1 VFLLGVVY
9 GAIAND
15 VENFVGDNETVKDVM
30 APAGGASLTDSY
42 LSRTLLITALI
53 GAGYAISSAL
63 RLRSEETALHA
74 EPVLATPISRPRWVA
89 SQLAVTLAGSVVVL
103 TAAGLGT
110 GLAYALAAGD
120 LGQVPRLV
128 GVALAYTP
136 AVWVL
141 VGLATALFGLAPR
154 SVLAAWALLAVC
166 FVAGVLDELLDLP
179 TWLEDISPF
188 QHTPSLP
195 AADLTVVPLAVLAAV
210 AAALTTAGLVGFRRR
225 DVG

>member
-120 LGQVPRLV
+120 LGQF
-128 GVALAYTP
+128 P
-136 AVWVL
+136 AWSESPSP
-141 VGLATALFGLAPR
+141 THPR
-154 SVLAAWALLAVC
+154 SGFSSGWPPRCSASPREASSPPGRSSPSASSPGC
-166 FVAGVLDELLDLP
+166 STSSSTCPPGSRTSRRSRTPRRCRRP
-179 TWLEDISPF
+179 T
-188 QHTPSLP
+188 
-195 AADLTVVPLAVLAAV
+195 
-210 AAALTTAGLVGFRRR
+210 
-225 DVG
+225 